1 MLNKKILIFSLSY
14 YPLVGGA
21 EVAIKEITSRI
32 KDVEFDMITLRFNK
46 DHKEFEKVGNVDV
59 YRVGFGSSYLNK
71 ILFIPLASFKA
82 WRLNREKKYKKFWVM
97 MTYMLFPVTLMR
109 LFGNKTPYVLTLQD
123 GDPFEHVFKRPHV
136 KLFAPLLK
144 KGFKEAEVVQPISNF
159 LASWVRKF
167 GSRSRVEVIPNG
179 VDLKKFTRPD
189 FPAHGR
195 EGNSREN
202 LVRLVTTSRLVKKNG
217 LEDLIES
224 LKYLPPNV
232 CLKIVGSGPLD
243 SRLKSKSRKL
253 NLEDRVEFVGHV
265 SHSDVVRHLWK
276 ADIFIRPSLSEG
288 MGVSFIEAMAV
299 GLPVVATPVGGIPD
313 FLSDPDK
320 SPQRP
325 PTGLYV
331 APRDSKSIAKQVE
344 RLMKNDRLKETLITN
359 GKRLVKDKYDWDLIA
374 EEMKGR
380 VFGKV

>member
-1 MLNKKILIFSLSY
+1 
-14 YPLVGGA
+14 
-21 EVAIKEITSRI
+21 VAIKEITSRI
-32 KDVEFDMITLRFNK
+32 RDSEFDMVTLRFDKN
-46 DHKEFEKVGNVDV
+46 HKEFEKVGNVDV
-59 YRVGFGSSYLNK
+59 YRVGFGSSYLSK
-71 ILFIPLASFKA
+71 ILFIPLALFKA
-82 WRLNREKKYKKFWVM
+82 WKLDREKKYKKFWVM

-136 KLFAPLLK
+136 RLFAPLLK

-167 GSRSRVEVIPNG
+167 SSRSRVEVIPNG

-224 LKYLPPNV
+224 LKYLPTNV

-243 SRLKSKSRKL
+243 SKLKSKSQKL

-265 SHSDVVRHLWK
+265 SHNDVVKHLWK

-288 MGVSFIEAMAV
+288 MGVSFIEAMAA

-313 FLSDPDK
+313 FLSDPEGSSHK
-320 SPQRP
+320 A
-325 PTGLYV
+325 PTGLFV
-331 APRDSKSIAKQVE
+331 PPRDPKAIARAIE
-344 RLMKNDRLKETLITN
+344 RLTKNERLKETLITN
-359 GKRLVKDKYDWDLIA
+359 SQRLVREKYDWDLIA
-374 EEMKGR
+374 EDMKKR
-380 VFGKV
+380 VLQTIDKIG